1 MMKIV
6 IYMVSV
12 CLMGMS
18 VITVR
23 AQDLASDTGKGALAS
38 DVKNQASE
46 TAETTGQFLHQKKR
60 TISEEGRG
68 TTSPYEKKIGDLA
81 IEAEDKG
88 EKAEKEAAEKSYEMA
103 GKLKEKGMALRIKLL
118 DDLKAAG
125 SEKWDSFKKEFDAM
139 LKDLG
144 NMYAHAVAKVR
155 AGDSA
160 D

>member
-1 MMKIV
+1 MKIV
-6 IYMVSV
+6 IYMMSV
-12 CLMGMS
+12 YLMGVS

-23 AQDLASDTGKGALAS
+23 AQDLASDTGKGASAS
-38 DVKNQASE
+38 DVKHQASE
-46 TAETTGQFLHQKKR
+46 TAETTGQFLHQKKEQ
-60 TISEEGRG
+60 SQKKAEEQLHRMD
-68 TTSPYEKKIGDLA
+68 KKIRDLA

-88 EKAEKEAAEKSYEMA
+88 EKAKKEAAEKSYEMA
-103 GKLKEKGMALRIKLL
+103 GKLKEKGKALRIKL

-125 SEKWDSFKKEFDAM
+125 SERWDSFKKEFDVM
-139 LKDLG
+139 LKDLE